1 MGRRLTEEDDRRIQ
15 ELYLEHKKSST
26 EIGRILGTSHRSV
39 LNHLQKM
46 GITRRNLA
54 ASHFAYHQKDRPPEL
69 TDYSTLYQWYI
80 VEHRTKEQIGLMLN
94 CAPHVID
101 RALRRMNIPVR
112 GASEA
117 KIGVQCGSQ
126 HHNWEGGITPLN
138 LRVREY
144 YQNNISPLI
153 RQRDNFTCQQ
163 CGAHSNLHVHH
174 IYSLACIIRDILS
187 EHTDLD
193 KQKDVNQLYTIITH
207 DARFLDANNLVT
219 LCADCHKAKHRS
231 LQTISSQASIEEGST
246 TIAQA
251 STSQAIGDGNGEYPS
266 KG

>member
-46 GITRRNLA
+46 GITRRDLA
-54 ASHFAYHQKDRPPEL
+54 ASHFAYYQKDRPPEL

-126 HHNWEGGITPLN
+126 HHNWKGGITPLN

-144 YQNNISPLI
+144 Y
-153 RQRDNFTCQQ
+153 
-163 CGAHSNLHVHH
+163 
-174 IYSLACIIRDILS
+174 
-187 EHTDLD
+187 
-193 KQKDVNQLYTIITH
+193 
-207 DARFLDANNLVT
+207 
-219 LCADCHKAKHRS
+219 
-231 LQTISSQASIEEGST
+231 
-246 TIAQA
+246 
-251 STSQAIGDGNGEYPS
+251 
-266 KG
+266 

>member
-1 MGRRLTEEDDRRIQ
+1 MLGTLKMGRRLTEEDDRRIQ
-15 ELYLEHKKSST
+15 KLYLEHKKSST

-46 GITRRNLA
+46 GITRRDLA

-126 HHNWEGGITPLN
+126 HHNWKGGITPLN

-153 RQRDNFTCQQ
+153 RQRDNFTC
-163 CGAHSNLHVHH
+163 
-174 IYSLACIIRDILS
+174 
-187 EHTDLD
+187 
-193 KQKDVNQLYTIITH
+193 
-207 DARFLDANNLVT
+207 
-219 LCADCHKAKHRS
+219 
-231 LQTISSQASIEEGST
+231 
-246 TIAQA
+246 
-251 STSQAIGDGNGEYPS
+251 
-266 KG
+266 